1 MDSTKNSDEG
11 SPQRPGSGDTAT
23 SGLASTGFL
32 TGRKVLVTGAAS
44 GIGRACA
51 DGFAAAGAEVYVVDR
66 AGEAAK
72 EVAEAIGG
80 TALVADLSEA
90 DAVDALP
97 DDADIV
103 VNNAG
108 LQHVA
113 PLHEFPP
120 ERFALIQRVMVEAP
134 FRILRRTLP
143 HMYARGWGRVV
154 NISSVHGLRAS
165 AYKSAYVTAKHALE
179 GLSKVVA
186 LEGAAHGV
194 TSNCISPGYVRTPLV
209 EEQIA
214 HQALAHGIPAADV
227 VDQVF
232 LDRTAIKRLIEP
244 PEVAE
249 AALWLCAER
258 SGYITGTSIPLD
270 GGWTAH

>member
-1 MDSTKNSDEG
+1 MESTKKPAGG
-11 SPQRPGSGDTAT
+11 SAQHAEPGDAT
-23 SGLASTGFL
+23 ASTPVSARFL
-32 TGRKVLVTGAAS
+32 AGRKALVTGAAS

-51 DGFAAAGAEVYVVDR
+51 KGFAAAGAEVYVVDR
-66 AGEAAK
+66 AAEAAK

-80 TALVADLSEA
+80 TAIVVDLSDP
-90 DAVDALP
+90 DAVDTLP
-97 DDADIV
+97 DDSDIV

-113 PLHEFPP
+113 PVHDFPP

-154 NISSVHGLRAS
+154 NVSSVHGLRAS
-165 AYKSAYVTAKHALE
+165 AYKSAYVAAKHALE

-194 TSNCISPGYVRTPLV
+194 TSNCINPGYVRTPLV

-214 HQALAHGIPAADV
+214 NQALAHGIPAADV
-227 VDQVF
+227 MDQVF
-232 LDRTAIKRLIEP
+232 LERTAIKRLIEP
-244 PEVAE
+244 TEVAE
-249 AALWLCAER
+249 AALWLCTER
-258 SGYITGTSIPLD
+258 SAYITGASIPLD

>member
-1 MDSTKNSDEG
+1 MDSTKSSDE
-11 SPQRPGSGDTAT
+11 SPPQYPGPGDTAV

-32 TGRKVLVTGAAS
+32 AGRKVLVTGAAS

-51 DGFAAAGAEVYVVDR
+51 EGFAAAGAEVYVVDR
-66 AGEAAK
+66 AGETAK
-72 EVAEAIGG
+72 EVAESIGG
-80 TALVADLSEA
+80 TAVVADLSEA
-90 DAVDALP
+90 EAVDTLP

-143 HMYARGWGRVV
+143 HMYAHGWGRVV

-186 LEGAAHGV
+186 LEGAPHGV
-194 TSNCISPGYVRTPLV
+194 TSNCVNPGYVRTPLV
-209 EEQIA
+209 EKQIA
-214 HQALAHGIPAADV
+214 DQALAHGIPAADV

-244 PEVAE
+244 AEVAE
-249 AALWLCAER
+249 AALWLCTER
-258 SGYITGTSIPLD
+258 SGYITGSSIPLD
-270 GGWTAH
+270 GGWTAR

>member
-1 MDSTKNSDEG
+1 M
-11 SPQRPGSGDTAT
+11 
-23 SGLASTGFL
+23 ASTGFL

-80 TALVADLSEA
+80 TAVVADLSEA

-214 HQALAHGIPAADV
+214 QQALAHGIPAADV

-232 LDRTAIKRLIEP
+232 LDR
-244 PEVAE
+244 
-249 AALWLCAER
+249 
-258 SGYITGTSIPLD
+258 PL
-270 GGWTAH
+270 TAHRLGRPRP

>member
-1 MDSTKNSDEG
+1 MESSRSFAE
-11 SPQRPGSGDTAT
+11 SSHQCAEPVADTA
-23 SGLASTGFL
+23 SGLVSTPFL
-32 TGRKVLVTGAAS
+32 VGRKVLVTGAAS

-51 DGFAAAGAEVYVVDR
+51 EGFASAGAEVYVVDR
-66 AGEAAK
+66 AEAAAK
-72 EVAEAIGG
+72 EVAEVIGG
-80 TALVADLSEA
+80 TAVVVDLSA
-90 DAVDALP
+90 PDAVETLP

-113 PLHEFPP
+113 PVHEFPP

-194 TSNCISPGYVRTPLV
+194 TSNCINPGYVRTPLV
-209 EEQIA
+209 EDQIA
-214 HQALAHGIPAADV
+214 DQAAAHGLSPADV
-227 VDQVF
+227 MNQVF
-232 LDRTAIKRLIEP
+232 LERTAIKRLIDP
-244 PEVAE
+244 AEVAA
-249 AALWLCAER
+249 AALWLCTEH
-258 SGYITGTSIPLD
+258 SGYITGTSLPLD